1 MPGSKSDPKKPP
13 MGNEKS
19 TSLLPSAAPNG
30 LGFFGSPYNPADA
43 LPTPKDI
50 NVRDDDSLSSVID
63 AVKGVAYYTDAIGF
77 GQSTNVLSRGMGLKP
92 LGVNYFMNTGQTC
105 SNGATMYQYFEGI
118 PTGNALGGKIGKAM
132 AEQNLALKGL
142 VPGMM
147 EDVQGALNPMP
158 LLNAM
163 LGSGYPQCQQI
174 TKQVGDTRGRIADP
188 ETGVPWIEDP
198 KTAFNQGGL
207 YYQKRWVLA
216 TDKNGNGI
224 TLTKE
229 KYDKTPKTMNKDGTP
244 KRAERFTTSMV
255 TTASSAAVVTILLLI
270 AYGLVSRRAK

>member
-1 MPGSKSDPKKPP
+1 
-13 MGNEKS
+13 MGNETS
-19 TSLLPSAAPNG
+19 TSLLPSQSPNG

-43 LPTPKDI
+43 LPTPLSI
-50 NVRDDDSLSSVID
+50 GVRDDDTLSSVID

-77 GQSTNVLSRGMGLKP
+77 GESTNVLSRGMGLKP

-132 AEQNLALKGL
+132 AEQKLALKGL

-163 LGSGYPQCQQI
+163 LGSGYPQCKQV
-174 TKQVGDTRGRIADP
+174 TRQVGDTRGRIADP
-188 ETGVPWIEDP
+188 ETKVPWIDDP
-198 KTAFNQGGL
+198 KTAFKQKDGL
-207 YYQKRWVLA
+207 FYQKRWILD
-216 TDKNGNGI
+216 TDKYGMGK

-229 KYDKTPKTMNKDGTP
+229 QYDKTKKTMNPNGTP
-244 KRAERFTTSMV
+244 KFKEKFTTSML

-270 AYGLVSRRAK
+270 VYGLVSRRAK

>member
-1 MPGSKSDPKKPP
+1 
-13 MGNEKS
+13 MGNQEL
-19 TSLLPSAAPNG
+19 TSLLPSAAPQG

-43 LPTPKDI
+43 LPTPLSI
-50 NVRDDDSLSSVID
+50 GVREDDTLSSVID

-77 GQSTNVLSRGMGLKP
+77 GESTNVLSRGMGLKP

-105 SNGATMYQYFEGI
+105 SNGATMYQYFVGI
-118 PTGNALGGKIGKAM
+118 PTGGALGGKIGKAM

-163 LGSGYPQCQQI
+163 LGSGYPQCEQV
-174 TKQVGDTRGRIADP
+174 TEQVGDMNGRIADP
-188 ETGVPWIEDP
+188 DTKQPWIENP
-198 KTAFNQGGL
+198 ETAFKRGNL
-207 YYQKRWVLA
+207 YYQKRWVLKK
-216 TDKNGNGI
+216 DKNGMGI
-224 TLTKE
+224 TLTKPQFDAT
-229 KYDKTPKTMNKDGTP
+229 KKTMNPDGTP

>member
-1 MPGSKSDPKKPP
+1 MPTSKKPA

-19 TSLLPSAAPNG
+19 TSLLPSAAPKG

-50 NVRDDDSLSSVID
+50 GVREDDTLSSVID

-77 GQSTNVLSRGMGLKP
+77 GESTNVLSRGMGLKP

-118 PTGNALGGKIGKAM
+118 PTGGALGGKIGKAM

-163 LGSGYPQCQQI
+163 LGSGYPQCQQV

-188 ETGVPWIEDP
+188 DTRAPWIENP
-198 KTAFNQGGL
+198 ETAFKQGGL

-216 TDKNGNGI
+216 TDENGNGI
-224 TLTKE
+224 TLTKPQ
-229 KYDKTPKTMNKDGTP
+229 YDRVPKTMNKDGTP
-244 KRAERFTTSMV
+244 KRAERFTTSML

-270 AYGLVSRRAK
+270 AYGLVSRRTK

>member
-1 MPGSKSDPKKPP
+1 MPGSKKPP

-19 TSLLPSAAPNG
+19 TSLLPSAAPGG

-43 LPTPKDI
+43 LPTPLSI
-50 NVRDDDSLSSVID
+50 GVRDDDSLSSVID

-77 GQSTNVLSRGMGLKP
+77 GESTNVLSRGMGLKP

-163 LGSGYPQCQQI
+163 MGSGYPQCKQI
-174 TKQVGDTRGRIADP
+174 TKQVGDTNGLIADP
-188 ETGVPWIEDP
+188 QTKVPWIEDP
-198 KTAFNQGGL
+198 KTAFKQGNL
-207 YYQKRWVLA
+207 YYQTRWVLA
-216 TDKNGNGI
+216 TNDKTGLGI
-224 TLTKE
+224 TLTKQQ
-229 KYDKTPKTMNKDGTP
+229 YDKTPKTMNKDGTP
-244 KRAERFTTSMV
+244 KRAERFTASML